1 MHADDAARAR
11 DLYPRLRPFAAV
23 VVAPGEDPNELVVDA
38 LARAIDAGHL
48 LRFEDPVTELRARI
62 AVAADPSGSPL
73 EAVRS
78 TRNPVRDASRYEIE
92 LWQLSSRDRGMLYLS
107 VVDGLE
113 PDQIGR
119 VLDCSSWS
127 ARRGVTRSL
136 RELGS
141 TRSGASS
148 AFGVLARRGEHLTS
162 DDLIDALETALIP
175 PPPAVIIGR
184 PDVIDEPA
192 TSPKPSWWRIIVTVV
207 VIAAMVAVLVLG
219 SGIISDDFGE
229 PDQQNPPTAPL
240 SGINAAR
247 DPLGG
252 LFAEFTPTAEG

>member
-11 DLYPRLRPFAAV
+11 DLYPQLRPFAAV

-38 LARAIDAGHL
+38 LARAIDGGRMS
-48 LRFEDPVTELRARI
+48 RFEDPVTELQARL
-62 AVAADPSGSPL
+62 AVAADPSSSPL

-141 TRSGASS
+141 TRSGAST
-148 AFGVLARRGEHLTS
+148 AFGVLARRGKYLTP
-162 DDLIDALETALIP
+162 DELIDALETALIP
-175 PPPAVIIGR
+175 PPPAVIVGR

-192 TSPKPSWWRIIVTVV
+192 TPPKPSWWRIIVTAV
-207 VIAAMVAVLVLG
+207 VIAAMLAVLILG
-219 SGIISDDFGE
+219 SGIISNDVG
-229 PDQQNPPTAPL
+229 DQDPQNPPTTPL
-240 SGINAAR
+240 SGINAS
-247 DPLGG
+247 DPLG
-252 LFAEFTPTAEG
+252 ASSTEFTPTAEG